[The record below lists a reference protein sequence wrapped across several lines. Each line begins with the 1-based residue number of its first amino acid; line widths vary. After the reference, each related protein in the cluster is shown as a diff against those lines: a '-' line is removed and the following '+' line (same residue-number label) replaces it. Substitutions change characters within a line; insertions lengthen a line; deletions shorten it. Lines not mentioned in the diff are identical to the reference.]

1 MKAISDTY
9 TLANGIAIPCVGFGT
24 WQVPDGDAVVSAVS
38 SALELGYTHI
48 DTAAAYGNEAGVGKA
63 VRRSPGGRE
72 SVFVTSKLW
81 NDVRGY
87 RETLE
92 AFDKTMERLGFDTLD
107 LFLIHWPAPYR
118 FRDNYR
124 ELNRETWRAFEE
136 LYRAG
141 RVRAIGVS
149 NFLRH
154 HLEELMGTAEIPPMV
169 DQLEFHPGYSQEAA
183 VNYCKEHGILVQAW
197 SPIGRRR
204 VMEEPLVTSLAEKY
218 GVSSA
223 RICLKYAVERGVMPI
238 PKASTAERMKEN
250 LDLYSFE
257 IEKED
262 IYRLATMPQA
272 GWSGEHPDRETVLI
286 Q

>member
-24 WQVPDGDAVVSAVS
+24 WQVPDGDVVVSAVT

-154 HLEELMGTAEIPPMV
+154 HLEELMETAEIPPMV
-169 DQLEFHPGYSQEAA
+169 DQLEFHPGWMQQDTVSFCQQ
-183 VNYCKEHGILVQAW
+183 NGILVEAW
-197 SPIGRRR
+197 SPLGSGKLLQDPQLCEI
-204 VMEEPLVTSLAEKY
+204 AAKY
-218 GVSSA
+218 G
-223 RICLKYAVERGVMPI
+223 K
-238 PKASTAERMKEN
+238 STAQLCLRWALQKGILPLPKSVTPERIRQN
-250 LDLYSFE
+250 TQLFDFVISA
-257 IEKED
+257 ED
-262 IYRLATMPQA
+262 EQAIDRLSCVGRT
-272 GWSGEHPDRETVLI
+272 GSDPDNAKF
-286 Q
+286 